1 MVHALQHAQTA
12 LLVQPSSPRYLRS
25 THISYTDPSS
35 IANPRRVY
43 FPGARPGASKG
54 IQRKEP
60 TFPVTLGAIL
70 DNLDRHANQTIYI
83 PCTLF
88 HTWGIGALNIA
99 IAGTCTMIMS
109 RHLDLA
115 PVR

>member
-43 FPGARPGASKG
+43 FPGARPRAFLRNNRLRTVVVGGSWELESFYEVTTFVAKG
-54 IQRKEP
+54 
-60 TFPVTLGAIL
+60 TG
-70 DNLDRHANQTIYI
+70 
-83 PCTLF
+83 
-88 HTWGIGALNIA
+88 
-99 IAGTCTMIMS
+99 
-109 RHLDLA
+109 
-115 PVR
+115 